1 MTIKQIIL
9 ASKSSVRKNLL
20 SNSGIEFK
28 VICSDYDEKNLQ
40 DKYFNKN
47 CSIDDV
53 KYLTE
58 ELSSQKALDVS
69 KTHKE
74 SLVIGCDQILYFNNK
89 IMLKPKNIEESREQL
104 RQLRGNTHKLITTTL
119 CMLNKKK
126 VWSHISEQNMKMR
139 IFSDNYIDWYISRM
153 GNNIL
158 SIVGGY
164 EIEGLGI
171 NLFDEIGDDIFSIQ
185 GISVLHLLSY
195 LREMEYLT

>member
-1 MTIKQIIL
+1 MTIKHIIL

-20 SNSGIEFK
+20 SNSGIEFE
-28 VICSDYDEKNLQ
+28 VISSDYDEKKLQ
-40 DKYFNKN
+40 DKYLNKN
-47 CSIDDV
+47 CSIVDV

-58 ELSSQKALDVS
+58 ELSFQKALDVS
-69 KTHKE
+69 KIHND
-74 SLVIGCDQILYFNNK
+74 SLIIGCDQILYFNNK
-89 IMLKPKNIEESREQL
+89 IMLKPKNIEEAKEQL

-119 CMLNKKK
+119 CVLNKKK

-139 IFSDNYIDWYISRM
+139 IFTDNYIDGYMSRM
-153 GNNIL
+153 ENNIL

-185 GISVLHLLSY
+185 GISILHLLGY
-195 LREMEYLT
+195 LREMEYIT

>member
-40 DKYFNKN
+40 DKFFNKN

-69 KTHKE
+69 KTHKD

-139 IFSDNYIDWYISRM
+139 ILSDNYIDWYISRM

-185 GISVLHLLSY
+185 GISILHLLGY